1 MRLSLI
7 TLCSVCCVLL
17 SGNVFAEKVE
27 SQGVRRSSIGKFIKD
42 VNDAQRTSDEQYRK
56 VRELSPKW
64 FAAAES
70 GDLEEMKAL
79 WDEAFKYNLYIRD
92 DSERTALEIAITK
105 GHSDMVK
112 WLADRTDEQE
122 EADRASNFNLQSS
135 NKDHKSMM
143 VVAAENG
150 YEDIVKI
157 MLLRLMDPNVY
168 KDMSAKNMGKTPL
181 IVAAENGH
189 TDVVDLLLTSK
200 NDPKLLQLG
209 HARADP
215 NIQDFS
221 DKTALMYAAENGHED
236 IVKLLLDNKAD
247 PDKKD
252 KWGDTALILATCSE
266 QESIV
271 KLLLKHEANVNIKN
285 GDKETALIW
294 AAKRGSLNIAKML
307 LEKGAKIKTKDKKG
321 KTALDYAEKDAEMTE
336 LLMDYID
343 RPENQDKGTLVKRA
357 WNKITKKKDLI
368 NGKKEGKLKNRR
380 LSADSNATL
389 YEEDTGAGRDIDD
402 LLSSTDTLVED

>member
-1 MRLSLI
+1 MKLRLM
-7 TLCSVCCVLL
+7 TLCSVCCALLYGDVL
-17 SGNVFAEKVE
+17 AKKAE
-27 SQGVRRSSIGKFIKD
+27 SQEFRRSSVGKLIKY
-42 VNDAQRTSDEQYRK
+42 VKDAQRTSDEQYRK
-56 VRELSPKW
+56 ARELSPKW

-79 WDEAFKYNLYIRD
+79 WNKALKYNIYIRD
-92 DSERTALEIAITK
+92 DSERTALEIAITN
-105 GHSDMVK
+105 GHADMVK
-112 WLADRTDEQE
+112 WLADRTEEQE
-122 EADRASNFNLQSS
+122 EADRASNFNLRSS

-143 VVAAENG
+143 VVAAEKG

-157 MLLRLMDPNVY
+157 MLLRLMDPNTY
-168 KDMSAKNMGKTPL
+168 KDMSVKNMGKTPL

-200 NDPKLLQLG
+200 GDPKLLQLD
-209 HARADP
+209 HVRADP
-215 NIQDFS
+215 NIQDFL
-221 DKTALMYAAENGHED
+221 DKTALMYAVENGYED

-252 KWGDTALILATCSE
+252 KWGDTALILAVCYK

-271 KLLLKHEANVNIKN
+271 KLLLNHEANVNIKN
-285 GDKETALIW
+285 EDKGTALIY
-294 AAKRGSLNIAKML
+294 AAKKGALNIAKML

-343 RPENQDKGTLVKRA
+343 RPENQDKGTLVKQA

-368 NGKKEGKLKNRR
+368 NGKKEGVLKKRR
-380 LSADSNATL
+380 LSADSDATL
-389 YEEDTGAGRDIDD
+389 YEDDAETGRDIDD